1 MPRKSAAAYA
11 VEGLRVDG
19 RPNRLRPPTDWSP
32 QATAVFSRLIE
43 ASAREHLRLGELAVL
58 TRYCQAVVDGD
69 LADEHLSRD
78 GHVID
83 GKPSPWLAVQAA
95 ANKAIATFSV
105 RLRLAPQ
112 SRSDP
117 KTVAR
122 QALPTMPMPWSG
134 HVRGPR
140 A

>member
-11 VEGLRVDG
+11 IEGLGVDG
-19 RPNRLRPPTDWSP
+19 RPTRLQPPADWSP
-32 QATAVFSRLIE
+32 QATAVFARLIE
-43 ASAREHLRLGELAVL
+43 ASAREHFRLGDLDVL
-58 TRYCQAVVDGD
+58 KRYCQAVVDAD
-69 LADEHLSRD
+69 LADQELARD
-78 GHVID
+78 GYVID
-83 GKPSPWLAVQAA
+83 GRLSPWLAVQAA

-122 QALPTMPMPWSG
+122 QALPTMPTPWSG
-134 HVRGPR
+134 HV
-140 A
+140 

>member
-11 VEGLRVDG
+11 IEGLRVDG
-19 RPNRLRPPTDWSP
+19 QPNRLQPPADWSP

-43 ASAREHLRLGELAVL
+43 ASAREHFRQSDLDVL
-58 TRYCQAVVDGD
+58 KRYCQAVVD
-69 LADEHLSRD
+69 LADEQLSRD
-78 GHVID
+78 GHVIA
-83 GKPSPWLAVQAA
+83 GKPSPWLTVQAA

-122 QALPTMPMPWSG
+122 QALPTLPTPWSG
-134 HVRGPR
+134 HV
-140 A
+140 